1 MKKSFTRGLT
11 AAAALTGAAAMGLSG
26 IGAGDAAANGKV
38 VKTLV
43 DGTPVTI
50 EVTGERV
57 DVQRPT
63 NLSPLS
69 REAWGSGRVKVTVGG
84 KATGGAIKVG
94 YEVGCQINFGGG
106 ANIGDDKN
114 GYPGVGATA
123 TPGSGDTPV
132 NIAPS
137 VTAPTPQAS
146 ASLGPGGVTRVWLIG
161 NMGIT
166 SSDVTNSADDNYAVS
181 GVTFKGSTGGVV
193 YSQEGFRLN
202 SCAGYAAARTIV
214 QVTVKTD
221 SVKGVVTYT
230 GKQFSLG

>member
-63 NLSPLS
+63 NLSPLT

-84 KATGGAIKVG
+84 KATGGAVKVG
-94 YEVGCQINFGGG
+94 YEVGCQVNFGGEAG
-106 ANIGDDKN
+106 IGSPTLGGTVAPNPSYDGSNSPVKYTN
-114 GYPGVGATA
+114 G
-123 TPGSGDTPV
+123 
-132 NIAPS
+132 NEL
-137 VTAPTPQAS
+137 PTPS
-146 ASLGPGGVTRVWLIG
+146 AEATLGPGGVTRVWLIG

-181 GVTFKGSTGGVV
+181 GLTFKGNTGGVV
-193 YSQEGFRLN
+193 YSQEGFRIN
-202 SCAGYAAARTIV
+202 NCAGYAAARTIV

-221 SVKGVVTYT
+221 SVKGVVNYT
-230 GKQFSLG
+230 GKQFTLG